1 MLGLPLGI
9 AAGAAVWRNVADDLG
24 VDSSLVFAP
33 LLLLLVPAALAVAV
47 SWRRW
52 DLPVA
57 PGGCRSQRCST
68 GSSARQAS
76 SCFTSVLGATAR

>member
-1 MLGLPLGI
+1 LGKGIAPDRTHSSSTLVFGLPLGI

-47 SWRRW
+47 LASLGPARRARR
-52 DLPVA
+52 LPVA
-57 PGGCRSQRCST
+57 TLLNGE
-68 GSSARQAS
+68 
-76 SCFTSVLGATAR
+76 